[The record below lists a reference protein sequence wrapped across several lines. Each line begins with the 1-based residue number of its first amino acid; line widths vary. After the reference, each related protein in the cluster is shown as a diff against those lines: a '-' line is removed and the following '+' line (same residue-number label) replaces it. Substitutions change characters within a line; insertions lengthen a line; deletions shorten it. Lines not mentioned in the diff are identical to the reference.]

1 MKGLAVSKLIE
12 DRPQLLGAVQLANA
26 DGGGGES
33 RLEHP
38 WRRDRR
44 QILAYPI
51 VVEDRDERGNGNTA
65 FLGSHP
71 HRQLV
76 AEVAHRRLAHAR
88 DAEMLAKRGRHLQI
102 ELVER
107 NDAVDRLGA
116 REVADGM
123 DDVVAPEQVG
133 HEKALVDALP
143 RPVRVSVLFER
154 EQQYATAQTLALAQ
168 KLVAFDVAGQAQDG
182 GRSAAQLVALFIVP
196 RQRASQRA
204 SAGPASAA
212 ARAATQ
218 AAARG

>member
-1 MKGLAVSKLIE
+1 
-12 DRPQLLGAVQLANA
+12 
-26 DGGGGES
+26 
-33 RLEHP
+33 
-38 WRRDRR
+38 
-44 QILAYPI
+44 
-51 VVEDRDERGNGNTA
+51 
-65 FLGSHP
+65 
-71 HRQLV
+71 
-76 AEVAHRRLAHAR
+76 
-88 DAEMLAKRGRHLQI
+88 MLAKRGRHLQI

-143 RPVRVSVLFER
+143 RPVRVPVLFER

-196 RQRASQRA
+196 AARISASICRSCFSRCSSSDA
-204 SAGPASAA
+204 SCCSWLTNVVKASTAAGAAIASGWCRPIGRSRYPAIWAAIVWSWAA
-212 ARAATQ
+212 ASR
-218 AAARG
+218 